1 MHYSPFGWVT
11 DAKGYTARYDD
22 GCSGFVHA
30 EVNKLRILTSPPRIS
45 FTSVPYAH
53 EPSIQTRIEVDFVNF
68 RNVSIAS
75 RASVGF
81 GLLAV
86 LVFAMGS
93 FSLWQMALM
102 RASANEVDH
111 NWLPS
116 IVALSETNQ
125 DMLRLRT
132 QNIRLL
138 LTQDS
143 QSLQQV
149 IDKINGLRTH
159 LSKSQEAYSK
169 LIVLDKERDLFQLFT
184 KKQQQYLQYQSQVM
198 TLAQQGNLVEATK
211 IANEDMRGLADEV
224 ANALNELSKINQDG
238 AERATTD
245 AEHVFESSQRLVI
258 GLMVIAGLITLALA
272 ILLTRSIVRP
282 LRESLSIAQVIA
294 SGDLTHVIN
303 VSGKDELTQL
313 QVALQEMQQKLRE
326 TIRNIADSSSLLASA
341 SEELSSVTNDT
352 TRGLLQQGAEIEQA
366 ATAVNEMTSAVEEVA
381 RNAVATSEASRESDV
396 IAQQGREQV
405 VKTVSSI
412 ESLSGDVTLN
422 AERLGELAK
431 RINGIGKVLEV
442 IRAIAGQTNLLA
454 LNAAIE
460 AARAGEAGRGFAV
473 VADEVRALAH
483 RTQESTKEIEQM
495 ITGIHQGTNE
505 AVDSMKL
512 SNAKASTTLEVARS
526 AGLAL
531 EEIAQAMSR
540 ITERNIVIASASE
553 EQAAVAREVDR
564 NLTNIRDLAV
574 QTSAGANQTSASSQ
588 ELSRLAVD
596 LNTVVARFTV

>member
-1 MHYSPFGWVT
+1 M
-11 DAKGYTARYDD
+11 
-22 GCSGFVHA
+22 
-30 EVNKLRILTSPPRIS
+30 
-45 FTSVPYAH
+45 
-53 EPSIQTRIEVDFVNF
+53 SI
-68 RNVSIAS
+68 RNISIAT

-81 GLLAV
+81 GLLAL
-86 LVFAMGS
+86 LVFALGC
-93 FSLWQMALM
+93 FSLWQMSLM
-102 RASANEVDH
+102 RASSNAVDR

-116 IVALSETNQ
+116 IVALNETSQ

-138 LTQDS
+138 LPQDS
-143 QSLQQV
+143 RSLQQV
-149 IDKINGLRTH
+149 TDKIKDLKAS
-159 LSKSQEAYSK
+159 LSTSQDAYSK
-169 LIVLDKERDLFQLFT
+169 MIVLDKERDLFQTFL
-184 KKQQQYLQYQSQVM
+184 KKEDQYFQYQLQVI
-198 TLAQQGNLVEATK
+198 TLAQQGNMAEATK
-211 IANEDMRGLADEV
+211 IANDEMRGLADEV
-224 ANALNELSKINQDG
+224 AKAMTQLSKLNEEG
-238 AERATTD
+238 AEQATND
-245 AEHVFESSQRLVI
+245 AEQVFVSSQRLVI
-258 GLMVIAGLITLALA
+258 GLMVVAGLITLALA
-272 ILLTRSIVRP
+272 VLLTRSIVRP
-282 LRESLSIAQVIA
+282 LREALVVAQVVASGNLTQSIAV
-294 SGDLTHVIN
+294 N
-303 VSGKDELTQL
+303 GKDEVSLL
-313 QVALQEMQQKLRE
+313 QAALRDMQQQLRE

-341 SEELSSVTNDT
+341 SEELTSVTNDA

-381 RNAVATSEASRESDV
+381 RNAVATSEASRESDL

-405 VKTVSSI
+405 VKTVASI

-512 SNAKASTTLEVARS
+512 SNEKASTTLEVARS

-531 EEIAQAMSR
+531 EEIALAMSR

-596 LNTVVARFTV
+596 LNTIVARFSV